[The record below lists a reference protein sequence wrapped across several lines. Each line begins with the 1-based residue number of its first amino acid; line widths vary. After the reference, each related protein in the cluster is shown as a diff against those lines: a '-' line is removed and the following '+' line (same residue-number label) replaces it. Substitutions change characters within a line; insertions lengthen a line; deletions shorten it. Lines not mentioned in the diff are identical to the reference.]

1 MSTPTQNTVAAP
13 VSSAPGVQ
21 RVRELVV
28 SYRPFRLTMPVEG
41 RVSRPYDA
49 AKLAS
54 AVLAGAD
61 VERVLALHLGVKH
74 HVIGVHVVSVGT
86 LDAALVHPREIFKAA
101 YLSNAAALV
110 IAHNHPSGDP
120 TPSSEDRALS
130 DRLRDAGDLLGVALL
145 DFVIVTDPAEGF
157 RYHSFK
163 EAGVL

>member
-1 MSTPTQNTVAAP
+1 MTGPASTVH
-13 VSSAPGVQ
+13 

-28 SYRPFRLTMPVEG
+28 SYRPFRFELPVEG
-41 RVSRPYDA
+41 SVTGPHDA

-54 AVLAGAD
+54 AILADAD
-61 VERVLALHLGVKH
+61 VERVLALHFNVKH
-74 HVIGVHVVSVGT
+74 RLIGVHVVSVGT
-86 LDAALVHPREIFKAA
+86 LDASLVHPRDVFKAA
-101 YLSNAAALV
+101 CLSNAASLV

-120 TPSSEDRALS
+120 TPSPEDRTLS
-130 DRLRDAGDLLGVALL
+130 DRLRKAGELIGVTLL